1 MDKHKYKHL
10 INKGYIMSQ
19 IEIVGIIAIVIVISS
34 IVVISVEYMTQQY
47 TEIDKPDLDY
57 ERNQEDKK

>member
-1 MDKHKYKHL
+1 
-10 INKGYIMSQ
+10 MSQ